1 MSLIP
6 LRVLP
11 WLIVHGIHLL
21 GRLLV
26 ELHVRSSDR
35 PRVTLRDMAHLER
48 ALQDL
53 YHAHDCIEAFAG
65 IGPPVAGVRWVG

>member
-6 LRVLP
+6 LRVLL
-11 WLIVHGIHLL
+11 WLIAHGIHLL

-26 ELHVRSSDR
+26 ELHVRSTDR
-35 PRVTLRDMAHLER
+35 PRVTLRDMAHLES

-53 YHAHDCIEAFAG
+53 DHAHDCIEAFAG
-65 IGPPVAGVRWVG
+65 IGPPVEGVRWVG

>member
-6 LRVLP
+6 LRVLL
-11 WLIVHGIHLL
+11 WLIAHGIHFL

-35 PRVTLRDMAHLER
+35 QRVTLRDMAHLEH

-53 YHAHDCIEAFAG
+53 DHAHDCIEAFAG
-65 IGPPVAGVRWVG
+65 IGPPVEGVRWVG